1 MRSQQELLEQIKVL
15 SERIWEGR
23 VKQEHVDAWLE
34 NFATQRERHLAL
46 HLLAQFSH
54 FGTVELRELLK
65 SLYRDLFRYEV
76 LQEIRAKNADSV
88 DEGLLEAEFQRELK
102 HTRFLGMGNPSESG
116 THLLYY
122 FRQENELPKDL
133 FIGAHHIFTRAG
145 GDERKQI
152 LRDASVR
159 RYVFIDDF
167 CGSGTQALEY
177 SRESVEDL
185 VAMAPGV
192 KVSYLCLAAT
202 QVGLAAVREH
212 TDFTQVDAIFV
223 LDDSFKCFVDGSRY
237 FLPDENND
245 RLEARLC
252 MCRHGQN
259 LWPSHPLGYKDGQL
273 LLGFAYNVPDNTLPI
288 IWASGDHGWSPVFRR
303 YHKKGGA

>member
-15 SERIWEGR
+15 SEHIWERR
-23 VKQEHVDAWLE
+23 VKQEDVDAWLA
-34 NFATQRERHLAL
+34 NFATAREQHLAL

-76 LQEIRAKNADSV
+76 LQEIRATNANSV
-88 DEGLLEAEFQRELK
+88 DEGLLEAAFRVELE

-122 FRQENELPKDL
+122 FRQENQLQKDL
-133 FIGAHHIFTRAG
+133 FIGTHRIFTRTG
-145 GDERKQI
+145 GEERKLV
-152 LRDASVR
+152 LRETSVR

-167 CGSGTQALEY
+167 CGSGTQALDY
-177 SRESVEDL
+177 SREAVEDL
-185 VAMAPGV
+185 IAMAPGV

-202 QVGLAAVREH
+202 QSGLAAVRRQSK
-212 TDFTQVDAIFV
+212 FTQVDAIFV

-237 FLPDENND
+237 FLPEEAND
-245 RLEARLC
+245 RLEARSC
-252 MCRHGQN
+252 MYEHGLK
-259 LWPSHPLGYKDGQL
+259 LWRSYPLGYKDGQL
-273 LLGFAYNVPDNTLPI
+273 LVGFAHNVPDNTLPV
-288 IWASGDHGWSPVFRR
+288 IWAAGDRWSPVFRR
-303 YHKKGGA
+303 YHKIVGA